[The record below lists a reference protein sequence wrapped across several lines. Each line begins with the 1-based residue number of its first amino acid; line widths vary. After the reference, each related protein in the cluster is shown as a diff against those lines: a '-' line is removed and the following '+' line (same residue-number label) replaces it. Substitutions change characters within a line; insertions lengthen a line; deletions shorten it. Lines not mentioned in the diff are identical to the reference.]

1 MMRKGVIMYPKL
13 PNKDKIKFNL
23 LDKIDDLF
31 EFILIC
37 VRSLKNP
44 KSLSSFLDKRFHI

>member
-1 MMRKGVIMYPKL
+1 MMKRGKIMYPTL
-13 PNKDKIKFNL
+13 PNKDKIKFSI

-31 EFILIC
+31 AFVLLC

-44 KSLSSFLDKRFHI
+44 KSLSCFLDKNLHI